1 MIRVR
6 PYFGRSMGEHEGDFP
21 VRRFVRVVRG
31 HRGRRRADGAASVH
45 VDKFVIDGVLQ
56 NDPVAVEVVADGLG
70 DVVLLALGVF
80 GRKAHSSGGWV
91 RGIGVVEAVLVP
103 RIGDV

>member
-1 MIRVR
+1 MTFERLLRAGIHRTDVIRVR

-70 DVVLLALGVF
+70 DVVLLALQDALL
-80 GRKAHSSGGWV
+80 GR
-91 RGIGVVEAVLVP
+91 
-103 RIGDV
+103 